1 MKFISN
7 SLFRFALL
15 LAMLT
20 LANTA
25 QAQTEEPS
33 QEQGRHE
40 RGRRG
45 KHKGDGKIEAARIGY
60 LTSKLDLTEVQA
72 KDFWPIHNEYSKK
85 RKEILMQMRQLKRDI
100 DVDNLTED
108 QAALKLKLLFELRE
122 NEVKLEREYSKRFLK
137 VLTNVQLVKY
147 FQAEIEFTRMLL
159 KRLGK
164 RDRQPPIEE

>member
-1 MKFISN
+1 MKFIFN
-7 SLFRFALL
+7 KLYCLALIT
-15 LAMLT
+15 AMLA
-20 LANTA
+20 LANTT

-33 QEQGRHE
+33 QEEGRHE

-45 KHKGDGKIEAARIGY
+45 RHKGDGKIEAARIGY
-60 LTSKLDLTEVQA
+60 LTSKLDLSEAQA

-85 RKEILMQMRQLKRDI
+85 RKEIYMQMRQLKRDI

-108 QAALKLKLLFELRE
+108 QAAAKLKLLFELRE
-122 NEVKLEREYSKRFLK
+122 SEVKLEKEYSKRFLK

-164 RDRQPPIEE
+164 RDMHPPIEE